1 MVNLLAY
8 VALCGVIVATFGA
21 AWSVLEW
28 FATGKP
34 PRTVRW
40 LADRLRLR
48 LRRFRLF
55 RRRRPEP
62 EPLPPVL
69 LGLELRRLGGEL
81 QRIDASDLPA
91 KAMRL
96 RACTAAYD
104 YVLLECC
111 RTVDVPV
118 PATATPL
125 TRDQRFTAETALLE
139 AGFSW

>member
-1 MVNLLAY
+1 MNLLAY
-8 VALCGVIVATFGA
+8 LALCAGLVTVFAA
-21 AWSVLEW
+21 AWSALEW
-28 FATGKP
+28 FATGRLP
-34 PRTVRW
+34 AP
-40 LADRLRLR
+40 LAFLAERVEAARA
-48 LRRFRLF
+48 
-55 RRRRPEP
+55 RRRPPP
-62 EPLPPVL
+62 EAMPAAL

-111 RTVDVPV
+111 RTLDVPV
-118 PATATPL
+118 PADHTPL
-125 TRDQRFTAETALLE
+125 THSERFNAESSLLS

>member
-1 MVNLLAY
+1 MRNLLVY
-8 VALCGVIVATFGA
+8 LALCAGIVAVFGA
-21 AWSVLEW
+21 AWSALEW
-28 FATGKP
+28 FASG
-34 PRTVRW
+34 
-40 LADRLRLR
+40 RLPAPMAALSRRLE
-48 LRRFRLF
+48 
-55 RRRRPEP
+55 RRRASRRPSP
-62 EPLPPVL
+62 EAMPPAL

-111 RTVDVPV
+111 RSVDVPV

>member
-1 MVNLLAY
+1 MNLLAY
-8 VALCGVIVATFGA
+8 LALCAGLVSVFAA
-21 AWSVLEW
+21 AWSALEW
-28 FATGKP
+28 FATGRLP
-34 PRTVRW
+34 APMAS
-40 LADRLRLR
+40 LADRLEAARA
-48 LRRFRLF
+48 
-55 RRRRPEP
+55 RRRPTP
-62 EPLPPVL
+62 EAMPAAL

-111 RTVDVPV
+111 RTLDVPV
-118 PATATPL
+118 PANHTPL
-125 TRDQRFTAETALLE
+125 TQAERFRAESSLLS

>member
-1 MVNLLAY
+1 MNLLAY
-8 VALCGVIVATFGA
+8 LAVCAGLVAVFGA
-21 AWSVLEW
+21 AWSALEW
-28 FATGKP
+28 FATGRLP
-34 PRTVRW
+34 SP
-40 LADRLRLR
+40 LASLANRQQKHRA
-48 LRRFRLF
+48 
-55 RRRRPEP
+55 RRRTTPEAMP
-62 EPLPPVL
+62 AAL

-118 PATATPL
+118 PATVTPL
-125 TRDQRFTAETALLE
+125 TRDQRFTAETALLQ

>member
-1 MVNLLAY
+1 M
-8 VALCGVIVATFGA
+8 A
-21 AWSVLEW
+21 A
-28 FATGKP
+28 
-34 PRTVRW
+34 PRRRVET
-40 LADRLRLR
+40 LRA
-48 LRRFRLF
+48 
-55 RRRRPEP
+55 RRRPAHEDM
-62 EPLPPVL
+62 PLAL
-69 LGLELRRLGGEL
+69 LASSLRRLGGEL

-111 RTVDVPV
+111 RTLEVPV

-125 TRDQRFTAETALLE
+125 TQVQRFTAESALLA

>member
-1 MVNLLAY
+1 MNLLAY
-8 VALCGVIVATFGA
+8 LALCAGLVAVFAA
-21 AWSVLEW
+21 AWSALEW
-28 FATGKP
+28 FATG
-34 PRTVRW
+34 
-40 LADRLRLR
+40 RLPSPVAPFARRLET
-48 LRRFRLF
+48 FRA
-55 RRRRPEP
+55 RRRPAP
-62 EPLPPVL
+62 EDMPVAL

-111 RTVDVPV
+111 RTLEVPV
-118 PATATPL
+118 PATRTPL
-125 TRDQRFTAETALLE
+125 TQSERFNAESSLLA